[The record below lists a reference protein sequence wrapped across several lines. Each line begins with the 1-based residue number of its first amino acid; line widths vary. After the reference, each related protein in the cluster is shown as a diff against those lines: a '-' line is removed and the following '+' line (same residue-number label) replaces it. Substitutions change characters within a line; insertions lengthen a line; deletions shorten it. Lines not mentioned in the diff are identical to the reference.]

1 MRLIGLAV
9 VLIVSLILAVPGPE
23 AQQVGRVWRMG
34 VLSSVHAPALEDAF
48 RQGLQERGYVE
59 GRNLVLEWRFSEGRD
74 ERFAAFAAEFVRLKL
89 YRITPVPNSGAQTGR
104 RRTDTIPVW
113 DGNGVS
119 PERVRR

>member
-34 VLSSVHAPALEDAF
+34 VLSTVHAPAFEDAV

-59 GRNLVLEWRFSEGRD
+59 GRNLVLEWRFSEGSD
-74 ERFAAFAAEFVRLKL
+74 ERIAAIAAEIARLTDDL
-89 YRITPVPNSGAQTGR
+89 TTAVTQAGARAGQSATHP
-104 RRTDTIPVW
+104 IP
-113 DGNGVS
+113 
-119 PERVRR
+119 